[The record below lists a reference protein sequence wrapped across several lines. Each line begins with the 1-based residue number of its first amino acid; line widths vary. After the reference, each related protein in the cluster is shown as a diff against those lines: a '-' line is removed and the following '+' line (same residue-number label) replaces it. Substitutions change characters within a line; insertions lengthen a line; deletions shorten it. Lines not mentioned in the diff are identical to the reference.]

1 MIVNQ
6 RIYFDHAATTPMSP
20 LALAEM
26 HKVGSELFANPSSIH
41 MDGSKVKSY
50 IEESRKIISR
60 NFGVSASQLFFT
72 SGGTE
77 AINTVIRSLVMDQK
91 IQNIFLS
98 PIDHP
103 AVINSVVYYAQY
115 FKIAHSFL
123 KTNHFGKILEEDL
136 IHQLQNAKGQSLV
149 CIIHTNN
156 ETGAIH
162 DIESLC
168 KVSKE
173 YNAWVLADT
182 VQSVGTMQLD
192 FLKMGVDFACAS
204 AHKFNGPKAV
214 GFLYASDPNL
224 LKAFFMGGGQ
234 ERNLRASTENIMGI
248 AGMKIAMEEAMT
260 QLEERKIK
268 VLELHQLMRSEL
280 LKLDGNIQFNTPTEN
295 FHPKILSVH
304 FDFGPHSEF
313 LLMNLDIAGI
323 SASGGAAC
331 SSGSEK
337 ASHVLAHLRPG
348 QTGKTIRF
356 SLSHL
361 NTKEEVQVLIDLLRK
376 L

>member
-1 MIVNQ
+1 MDNQ
-6 RIYFDHAATTPMSP
+6 RIYFDHAATTPMSSMV
-20 LALAEM
+20 LAEM
-26 HKVGSELFANPSSIH
+26 QKIGSELYANPSSIH
-41 MDGSKVKSY
+41 KDGSRAKSY
-50 IEESRKIISR
+50 IEESRKIISSY
-60 NFGVSASQLFFT
+60 FGVSASQLFFT

-77 AINTVIRSLVMDQK
+77 AINTVIRTLVMDQK

-103 AVINSVVYYAQY
+103 AVINSVVYYADY
-115 FKIAHSFL
+115 FKISYTFL
-123 KTNHFGKILEEDL
+123 KTDVYGKILEEDL
-136 IHQLQNAKGQSLV
+136 IHQLTNAKGKSLV
-149 CIIHTNN
+149 CLIHTNN

-162 DIESLC
+162 DAEKLC
-168 KVSKE
+168 KISKD
-173 YNAWVLADT
+173 YNAIVLVDT
-182 VQSVGTMQLD
+182 VQSVGTLNLD
-192 FLKMGVDFACAS
+192 FSKMGIDFACAS
-204 AHKFNGPKAV
+204 AHKFNGPKAA
-214 GFLYASDPNL
+214 GFLYAFDPNL
-224 LKAFFMGGGQ
+224 LKPFLLGGGQ
-234 ERNLRASTENIMGI
+234 ERNIRASTENIMGI
-248 AGMKIAMEEAMT
+248 AGMKIALEEAMS

-268 VLELHQLMRSEL
+268 VMELHQFLRSEL
-280 LKLDGNIQFNTPTEN
+280 LKLPGNIQFNTPEEN

-348 QTGKTIRF
+348 QSGKTIRF

-361 NTKEEVQVLIDLLRK
+361 NTKEEVQILMDMLKK